1 MLSCVQHFVTLG
13 TAAHQAPLPIEF
25 SRQEY
30 WSGLPFPPTRDL
42 LNPGIQPT
50 STVSPALQANSL
62 PAEPL
67 GKPTLVA
74 QWVKNALPM
83 QDMQE
88 MWVWSLGGEDPL
100 EEEMAMATHS
110 SGLAWRIPWAEEPGW
125 LQFMGPKDLDM
136 TKCTH
141 THLEHNRFHFWGNLC
156 SSLCGNVLEL
166 KASTR
171 IKPETT
177 LYISNS
183 RNTTQEIGSTSELR
197 SQNIVVQTRH

>member
-88 MWVWSLGGEDPL
+88 MWV
-100 EEEMAMATHS
+100 
-110 SGLAWRIPWAEEPGW
+110 
-125 LQFMGPKDLDM
+125 
-136 TKCTH
+136 
-141 THLEHNRFHFWGNLC
+141 
-156 SSLCGNVLEL
+156 
-166 KASTR
+166 
-171 IKPETT
+171 
-177 LYISNS
+177 
-183 RNTTQEIGSTSELR
+183 
-197 SQNIVVQTRH
+197 